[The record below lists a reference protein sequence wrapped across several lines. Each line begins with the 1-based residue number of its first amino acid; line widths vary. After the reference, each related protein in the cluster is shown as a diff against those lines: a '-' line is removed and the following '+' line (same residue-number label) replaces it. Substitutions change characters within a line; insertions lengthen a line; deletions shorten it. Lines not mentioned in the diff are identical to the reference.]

1 MSEQTTCR
9 KTFKYKLQPTP
20 AQERE
25 LERVVLRLCRQ
36 LYNIALEQRITAWQR
51 CHISAHVLRRKRS

>member
-25 LERVVLRLCRQ
+25 LARVVMLCRQ
-36 LYNIALEQRITAWQR
+36 LYNVGLEQRITA
-51 CHISAHVLRRKRS
+51 